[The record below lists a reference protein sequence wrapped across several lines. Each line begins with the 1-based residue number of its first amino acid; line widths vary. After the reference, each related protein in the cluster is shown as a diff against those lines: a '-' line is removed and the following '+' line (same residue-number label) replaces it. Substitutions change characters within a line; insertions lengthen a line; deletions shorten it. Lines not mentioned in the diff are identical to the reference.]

1 MPAALSTVHRSLLTT
16 LMHAIRRLGGFGSPP
31 PNIVAVQVVQGI
43 DDAFLL
49 RRRELMRSRGRRRL
63 VVVIALLGAIATFA
77 GYKLL
82 AMSSAFAV
90 TEVHVTGA
98 GKPLERS
105 ILQSVEKAVAGKSLL
120 EVDRSAILHDVEAN
134 PYVRTARIDRAFPHT
149 LAIEIDMYTPALA
162 VSVSKTTFLI
172 ASDGQ
177 VLAQVDEAPKKLPQA
192 SLPRG
197 STFFVGRR
205 AGDANIEAALL
216 VLAQQPEGFQQ
227 RVGRIKAVIPSEG
240 QVTAVLND
248 GVKLKLGPPGQLTL
262 KLQIAERALLRIPGN
277 EGRDFLRYIDV
288 SAVGRVA
295 YSYRHL
301 DSVSST
307 E

>member
-1 MPAALSTVHRSLLTT
+1 MS
-16 LMHAIRRLGGFGSPP
+16 AIRGVGGFGSPP
-31 PNIVAVQVVQGI
+31 TNFVAVQVVQGI

-49 RRRELMRSRGRRRL
+49 RRRELLRSRGRRRL
-63 VVVIALLGAIATFA
+63 ALVIAVVGVIATFG

-90 TEVHVTGA
+90 TQVQVTGA
-98 GKPLERS
+98 GKPLEQS
-105 ILQSVEKAVAGKSLL
+105 ILQSIEKAVAGKSLL
-120 EVDRSAILHDVEAN
+120 QVDRSAILRDVEAN
-134 PYVRTARIDRAFPHT
+134 PFVHEARIDRAFPHT
-149 LAIEIDMYTPALA
+149 LAIEIDMYKPALA
-162 VSVSKTTFLI
+162 VTVSKTTFLI

-177 VLAQVDEAPKKLPQA
+177 VLAEVEKAPKRLPQA
-192 SLPRG
+192 TLPRG

-205 AGDANIEAALL
+205 SGDANIEAALL
-216 VLAQQPEGFQQ
+216 VLAQQPEGFQD
-227 RVGRIKAVIPSEG
+227 RVGRITAVIPSEG
-240 QVTAVLND
+240 EVVAVLND
-248 GVKLKLGPPGQLTL
+248 GVKLKLGPPEQLTL

-295 YSYRHL
+295 YMYRHL

-307 E
+307 G